1 MATIKGHKPKCQCAF
16 CGPGGNATHKTGCQC
31 PVCNKLG
38 GNNMDHKPDCQC
50 PFCTKSGS
58 GNKHHKPDCGCP
70 WCNTTHKP
78 DCQCPF
84 CGPGGNATHKTG
96 CQCPFCEPPS
106 HAPWANTGIE
116 LAMQELLTELG
127 VEFETQMRVGPYR
140 VDIYVPSRGLMI
152 ECDGEYWHKFEDPKK
167 RSRRDS
173 YIRRQGFSLWHFTG
187 SEINNGCGK
196 RLRRALMH

>member
-38 GNNMDHKPDCQC
+38 GNNMDHKSD
-50 PFCTKSGS
+50 
-58 GNKHHKPDCGCP
+58 
-70 WCNTTHKP
+70 
-78 DCQCPF
+78 
-84 CGPGGNATHKTG
+84 
-96 CQCPFCEPPS
+96 CQCPFCEPPN
-106 HAPWANTGIE
+106 HAPWANTRIE
-116 LAMQELLTELG
+116 IIMQELLTELG
-127 VEFETQMRVGPYR
+127 IEFETQKRFGRYQ
-140 VDIYVPSRGLMI
+140 VDIYIPSCQLVI
-152 ECDGEYWHKFEDPKK
+152 ECDGEYWHRFENPRK

-187 SEINNGCGK
+187 SEINNGCEK